1 MRNRQDNQD
10 DWDNQSPLDD
20 LASFLNPDTAPL
32 TPPMPDA
39 VWANLERSL
48 FAEQI
53 AFNRLLGLQMQAVGP
68 DWFRGGLAM
77 RPDLVG
83 NFVHDRLHGGVISA
97 VLDVVA
103 GMACI
108 AALGTRHQNKPLD
121 QRMKHFD
128 KLGTIDLRVDYLRPA
143 LGERFEAQ
151 ARVIRLGSRL
161 ANTQMEFFA
170 ANGQLLATGSGAYII
185 S

>member
-1 MRNRQDNQD
+1 MSSSSHPVAAQADPQFADYLRN
-10 DWDNQSPLDD
+10 
-20 LASFLNPDTAPL
+20 
-32 TPPMPDA
+32 
-39 VWANLERSL
+39 L
-48 FAEQI
+48 FEQRI
-53 AFNRLLGLQMQAVGP
+53 VFNRLLGLSMHSAGP
-68 DWFRGGLAM
+68 DWFRAQLDM

-97 VLDVVA
+97 VLDVIA

-108 AALGTRHQNKPLD
+108 AALGTRHQSKPLD

-143 LGERFEAQ
+143 VSPRFEAQ

-170 ANGQLLATGSGAYII
+170 DNGQLLATGAGAYII

>member
-1 MRNRQDNQD
+1 
-10 DWDNQSPLDD
+10 
-20 LASFLNPDTAPL
+20 
-32 TPPMPDA
+32 
-39 VWANLERSL
+39 
-48 FAEQI
+48 
-53 AFNRLLGLQMQAVGP
+53 
-68 DWFRGGLAM
+68 
-77 RPDLVG
+77 
-83 NFVHDRLHGGVISA
+83 
-97 VLDVVA
+97 
-103 GMACI
+103 
-108 AALGTRHQNKPLD
+108 
-121 QRMKHFD
+121 MKHFD

>member
-1 MRNRQDNQD
+1 VGKGSSALHDNGAM
-10 DWDNQSPLDD
+10 SAPT
-20 LASFLNPDTAPL
+20 LAPQVDFE
-32 TPPMPDA
+32 PPF
-39 VWANLERSL
+39 VEYLRSL
-48 FAEQI
+48 FEEQI
-53 AFNRLLGLQMQAVGP
+53 VFNRLLGLQMLAVGP

-83 NFVHDRLHGGVISA
+83 NFVHERLHGGVISA

-108 AALGTRHQNKPLD
+108 AALGTRHRSKPLD

-143 LGERFEAQ
+143 LGEHFEAQ

-170 ANGQLLATGSGAYII
+170 SNGQLLATGSGAYII
-185 S
+185 A